1 MRLMGRIKARAGAK
15 TPARRRKAAPRWLRP
30 ARNAAIA
37 AGLCAVVI
45 AAPVW
50 LWQSGLIAAAAS
62 SVRDAA
68 IARTASAGL
77 TVQNV
82 LLEGR
87 RNTSRRA
94 VRRAVRLKRGDAI
107 LGIDID
113 AIRRRL
119 LAIAWVRE
127 ATVARRLPDTIA
139 IHIVE
144 RRPFALW
151 QRKRKLV
158 LVDELGAVIT
168 ARRLGAFRKLPILVG
183 GDAPR
188 HAPSLFAM
196 LRSEPRLARQVIS
209 AVRVGN
215 RRWNVEFRNGIQVR
229 LPETDAHVAWRRLAR
244 LDARHRLLARDVR
257 MIDMRLPDRLILQ
270 PGALGGLATRGKGR
284 RT

>member
-1 MRLMGRIKARAGAK
+1 V
-15 TPARRRKAAPRWLRP
+15 RRRKAAPRWLRP
-30 ARNAAIA
+30 ARNAAIVLS
-37 AGLCAVVI
+37 LCAVVI
-45 AAPVW
+45 GGPVW
-50 LWQSGLIAAAAS
+50 LWQSGLIAAAAT

-82 LLEGR
+82 LLDGR
-87 RNTSRRA
+87 RNTPHRA

-107 LGIDID
+107 LGVDID
-113 AIRRRL
+113 AIRQRL
-119 LAIAWVRE
+119 KAIAWVRE
-127 ATVARRLPDTIA
+127 ATVVRRLPDTIA
-139 IHIVE
+139 IQIVE
-144 RRPFALW
+144 RQPFALW

-158 LVDELGAVIT
+158 LVDELGEVIT
-168 ARRLGAFRKLPILVG
+168 TRRLGAFRKLPILVG

-196 LRSEPRLARQVIS
+196 LKSEPRLARQVIS
-209 AVRVGN
+209 AVRVGK

-229 LPETDAHVAWRRLAR
+229 LPENDPHVAWRRLAR

-257 MIDMRLPDRLILQ
+257 MIDMRLPDRLILR
-270 PGALGGLATRGKGR
+270 PGALGAQAIGGKGR